1 MIPALWPLVKTVSS
15 PAAIISSVAYSDTQ
29 RKSWSGR
36 MCRSLQILLM
46 MYTTMN
52 TYNDTWRLEVT
63 FYYSYYFYL
72 FLNIFITEAK
82 VLGRVRNLTGKHKD
96 GTSIVISLEV
106 NEQLVEGK
114 RTFFGKIRQITEETE
129 ALVTID
135 INGYVLSLQSL
146 RSSVFNPNK

>member
-1 MIPALWPLVKTVSS
+1 M
-15 PAAIISSVAYSDTQ
+15 
-29 RKSWSGR
+29 
-36 MCRSLQILLM
+36 
-46 MYTTMN
+46 
-52 TYNDTWRLEVT
+52 
-63 FYYSYYFYL
+63 
-72 FLNIFITEAK
+72 
-82 VLGRVRNLTGKHKD
+82 LGRVRNLTGKHKD

>member
-1 MIPALWPLVKTVSS
+1 MTIGEDGIITSCNTQLCSIFGYTKKELIGQNVSVIADSPHDVHHDEYIQRYLKTGG
-15 PAAIISSVAYSDTQ
+15 
-29 RKSWSGR
+29 K
-36 MCRSLQILLM
+36 
-46 MYTTMN
+46 
-52 TYNDTWRLEVT
+52 
-63 FYYSYYFYL
+63 FYYSFYL
-72 FLNIFITEAK
+72 FFTSFITEAK